1 MKSLLKKHVACV
13 SAAALLGFSAPAFA
27 CPNGWSGNPCRPGLG
42 NDVRPPRGKHR
53 QDRVRGKDAQP
64 VTATTPGPNNCRMKS
79 PPKPQKKVNP
89 RATGELPPGPPSNC

>member
-1 MKSLLKKHVACV
+1 MKNSILKMCIIGVAT
-13 SAAALLGFSAPAFA
+13 AALVSFSSPTFA

-53 QDRVRGKDAQP
+53 QERVRSNDTQP
-64 VTATTPGPNNCRMKS
+64 VATTPNGPNNCRLKS
-79 PPKPQKKVNP
+79 PPKPKKVDP